1 MGEVLTIIQG
11 FQLVM
16 NGFDWMFSQNED
28 GQDVIIYGDDTDDDG
43 IPDLDIVE
51 WLIPESS
58 SRVEKSFI
66 IMSADGTMTVYDESG
81 SITAEDCDTAYG
93 LWVSEN
99 GIMSKPLNNYTVTEG
114 LLLIAGIAACFGMVF
129 KFFRRR
135 KVM

>member
-1 MGEVLTIIQG
+1 MDPSTALFIY
-11 FQLVM
+11 QLLEFGWDIVTE
-16 NGFDWMFSQNED
+16 NNDD
-28 GQDVIIYGDDTDDDG
+28 GTLVSWGTDTDGDG
-43 IPDLDIVE
+43 APDIDVTE
-51 WLIPESS
+51 WLISDNS
-58 SRVEKSFI
+58 TVEKSFI
-66 IMSADGTMTVYDESG
+66 IMSADGTMTVYDPSG
-81 SITAEDCDTAYG
+81 NITAEDCDTAYS

>member
-1 MGEVLTIIQG
+1 MTILKGIQLINMGL
-11 FQLVM
+11 
-16 NGFDWMFSQNED
+16 DWYFSQNDD

-43 IPDLDIVE
+43 VPDLDVFE

-81 SITAEDCDTAYG
+81 SITAEDCDTAYS

>member
-1 MGEVLTIIQG
+1 MGEIVTLIEG
-11 FQLVM
+11 FKLVM
-16 NGFDWMFSQNED
+16 QGADFFFSQNDE
-28 GQDVIIYGDDTDDDG
+28 GKDVIISGDDTDGDG
-43 IPDLDIVE
+43 IPDLDVVE
-51 WLIPESS
+51 WLIPETS

-81 SITAEDCDTAYG
+81 SITAEDCDTAYS

-114 LLLIAGIAACFGMVF
+114 LLLIAGIVACFGFVF
-129 KFFRRR
+129 KMFRRR